1 MFSGTIGVAVRV
13 LEAILRENEATGS
26 RKVFKY
32 LLGLQD
38 TILSPK
44 LLDEVP
50 KSKKIKNT
58 IFCRI
63 FPYRLYILFGV
74 SRWDHISCGAPLAT
88 GQAGHE
94 AIAMAVAMSLGH
106 GNGHA
111 NGNGHGYS
119 PWGPLPVGRLPDLV
133 QDVFV

>member
-1 MFSGTIGVAVRV
+1 MFSIFANMFSGTIGIAVRV

-44 LLDEVP
+44 LLDKVP
-50 KSKKIKNT
+50 KSKKSKNAV
-58 IFCRI
+58 FYRI

-74 SRWDHISCGAPLAT
+74 SRWDHYNP
-88 GQAGHE
+88 QFRKR
-94 AIAMAVAMSLGH
+94 
-106 GNGHA
+106 
-111 NGNGHGYS
+111 
-119 PWGPLPVGRLPDLV
+119 LPVAPAIGS
-133 QDVFV
+133 QK

>member
-1 MFSGTIGVAVRV
+1 MFSIFANMFLGTIGVAVRV

-44 LLDEVP
+44 LLDKVP
-50 KSKKIKNT
+50 KSHKNKHAV
-58 IFCRI
+58 FYRI

-74 SRWDHISCGAPLAT
+74 SRWDHFCR
-88 GQAGHE
+88 Q
-94 AIAMAVAMSLGH
+94 V
-106 GNGHA
+106 
-111 NGNGHGYS
+111 
-119 PWGPLPVGRLPDLV
+119 
-133 QDVFV
+133 